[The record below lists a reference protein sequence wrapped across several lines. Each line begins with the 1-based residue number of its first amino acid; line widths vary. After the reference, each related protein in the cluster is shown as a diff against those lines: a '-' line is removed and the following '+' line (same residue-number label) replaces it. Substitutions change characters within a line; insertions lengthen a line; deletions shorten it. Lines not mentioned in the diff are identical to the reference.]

1 MVRGTG
7 LGDVWV
13 DVAVLLLFAVVM
25 IVLSTLSLNKQL
37 QQQ

>member
-1 MVRGTG
+1 MARGAG
-7 LGDVWV
+7 LGAVGV

-37 QQQ
+37 Q